1 MPNLFV
7 LKVTIQKDFAA
18 AVYLSVYL
26 LQTQCFTLVIPFIF
40 QDEGLLQTHYFTL
53 VKPSIFQDEGLLQ
66 TYQLELHPELYF
78 VAALG

>member
-7 LKVTIQKDFAA
+7 LKVTMKKDFAA
-18 AVYLSVYL
+18 AIYLSVYL
-26 LQTQCFTLVIPFIF
+26 LQTQCFTLVI
-40 QDEGLLQTHYFTL
+40 
-53 VKPSIFQDEGLLQ
+53 PSIFQDEGLLQ